1 MSNELGRLIESSFTK
16 SEADDRNLTQAEKE
30 LLVEALQIRRNYI
43 ETGVLNLSAEEAR
56 RTGRE
61 DRVKLLTDAQ
71 TDFLAET
78 KSI

>member
-1 MSNELGRLIESSFTK
+1 MPNELGRLIESSFTK